1 MTYLDKELVPGYGCG
16 RDAVCD
22 ILCRTDNNE
31 YILIEMQRGYQKFFI
46 DRGLLYLAR
55 LLDRQAQRGKKWDFR
70 VDGVIGIFLMTFHHH
85 GKGGDA
91 VLTDIMLYDRY
102 TKKVASDKIRMLLID
117 FSSFKKQEEECK
129 SRLDRWLYI
138 LKNME
143 KLNHIPFMEHNRAL
157 LERYEEIARVHGMT
171 EAEYDAYRN
180 TLDLY
185 RTELATLEAAVE
197 EGMEKG
203 MEKGLKKGLL
213 TERLRNARRM
223 LAEGLS
229 CELIARVTGM
239 SVEEVMKLTPAS

>member
-1 MTYLDKELVPGYGCG
+1 
-16 RDAVCD
+16 
-22 ILCRTDNNE
+22 
-31 YILIEMQRGYQKFFI
+31 
-46 DRGLLYLAR
+46 
-55 LLDRQAQRGKKWDFR
+55 
-70 VDGVIGIFLMTFHHH
+70 
-85 GKGGDA
+85 
-91 VLTDIMLYDRY
+91 
-102 TKKVASDKIRMLLID
+102 
-117 FSSFKKQEEECK
+117 
-129 SRLDRWLYI
+129 
-138 LKNME
+138 
-143 KLNHIPFMEHNRAL
+143 MEHNRAL

-203 MEKGLKKGLL
+203 LKKGLL

>member
-1 MTYLDKELVPGYGCG
+1 M
-16 RDAVCD
+16 
-22 ILCRTDNNE
+22 
-31 YILIEMQRGYQKFFI
+31 
-46 DRGLLYLAR
+46 
-55 LLDRQAQRGKKWDFR
+55 
-70 VDGVIGIFLMTFHHH
+70 VI
-85 GKGGDA
+85 
-91 VLTDIMLYDRY
+91 Y
-102 TKKVASDKIRMLLID
+102 T
-117 FSSFKKQEEECK
+117 
-129 SRLDRWLYI
+129 
-138 LKNME
+138 KNME